1 MELQQTVTI
10 MSKRAEEAA
19 LEAYNDMFHN
29 PEKMS
34 VRSTVSE
41 EEAAQFD
48 YKEPFKA
55 FFLDVYQQG
64 YEQAEKDL
72 TFTAQFSSGPDG
84 FFYGKGYQQAKKD
97 FELTWEDVQLLDF
110 YAMECQVERSK
121 GRKFNSSQEFFE
133 EVLQRFN
140 KAKNE

>member
-1 MELQQTVTI
+1 

-55 FFLDVYQQG
+55 FFLDVFQQG
-64 YEQAEKDL
+64 YKQAEKVFQEKVKERMEYL
-72 TFTAQFSSGPDG
+72 WEKLPDADND
-84 FFYGKGYQQAKKD
+84 KPTVE
-97 FELTWEDVQLLDF
+97 ELKALGA
-110 YAMECQVERSK
+110 YMELEMNFDK
-121 GRKFNSSQEFFE
+121 EN
-133 EVLQRFN
+133 
-140 KAKNE
+140 